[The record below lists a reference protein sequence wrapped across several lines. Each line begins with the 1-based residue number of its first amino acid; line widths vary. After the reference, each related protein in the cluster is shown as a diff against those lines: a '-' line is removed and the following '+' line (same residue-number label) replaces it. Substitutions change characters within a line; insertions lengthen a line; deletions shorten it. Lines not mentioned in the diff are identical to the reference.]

1 MTMDIKDFQI
11 PRLGRAQ
18 LDSPLDPST
27 AFIDDGA
34 TVAYDSDAAKLAEY
48 VRKGK
53 TIPAFELAG
62 PRARIYHDP
71 SWCKAAV
78 LTAGGLCPGL
88 NDVIKF
94 LTSTLRGQY
103 KVPIVYGIRYGYRGL
118 NPASKLAPIV
128 LTDENTD
135 DIHEQEHWHVS
146 LVE

>member
-1 MTMDIKDFQI
+1 MTMDIKDFQV

-94 LTSTLRGQY
+94 LRARE
-103 KVPIVYGIRYGYRGL
+103 IVHFQRFGEAKRTRWRATKEL
-118 NPASKLAPIV
+118 
-128 LTDENTD
+128 LT
-135 DIHEQEHWHVS
+135 
-146 LVE
+146 